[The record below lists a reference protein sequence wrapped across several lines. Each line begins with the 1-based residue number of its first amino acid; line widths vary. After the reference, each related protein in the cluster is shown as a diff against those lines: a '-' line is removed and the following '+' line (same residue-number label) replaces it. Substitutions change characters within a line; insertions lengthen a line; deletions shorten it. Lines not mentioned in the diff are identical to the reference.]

1 MSFYVDK
8 PTPFMSRPYRYDFD
22 IVGDMEQ
29 HYYFTKEIFLE
40 SDAAE
45 ILKTALK
52 LFGEQLYGDIMCDFL
67 VVERGLHSFFR
78 ADARALIYAYDFE
91 RKPMFV
97 VHIEPE
103 GHGQI
108 EKATP
113 DHPHFHRMAF
123 DPTNLKPLAHRLL
136 IEY

>member
-1 MSFYVDK
+1 MRRYVQE
-8 PTPFMSRPYRYDFD
+8 PTPSMSRPYRDD
-22 IVGDMEQ
+22 LGVLLDMEQ
-29 HYYFTKEIFLE
+29 HYYFTSTIFIE
-40 SDAAE
+40 TDAAA
-45 ILKTALK
+45 ILKTALS
-52 LFGEQLYGDIMCDFL
+52 LFREELYKDIECDFL
-67 VVERGLHSFFR
+67 VVEYGLHSYLR
-78 ADARALIYAYDFE
+78 ADSRALIYAYDFD

-123 DPTNLKPLAHRLL
+123 DPTNLKPLAHTLL
-136 IEY
+136 LKY